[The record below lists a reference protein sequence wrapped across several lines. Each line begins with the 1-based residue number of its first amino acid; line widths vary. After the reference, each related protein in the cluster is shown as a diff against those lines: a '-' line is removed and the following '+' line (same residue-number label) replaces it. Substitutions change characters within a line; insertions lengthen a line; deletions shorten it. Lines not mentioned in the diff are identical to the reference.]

1 MSTKENAARN
11 IMAIASSFKAIF
23 EMFLKCE
30 IKVFNLIWRRYLLD
44 IRKGNA
50 GLYCL
55 KFFLTNATT
64 IHNNIT
70 LHVTQK
76 TVDYLVKYEQLIE
89 KLENASDDGVSCRRK
104 IILPKWF
111 PKEITKKQMDQI
123 KIICRDIV
131 FNPRCKSHIPEFLI
145 D

>member
-1 MSTKENAARN
+1 MSTKENAVRI

-44 IRKGNA
+44 VRKGNA

-70 LHVTQK
+70 SQKTQN
-76 TVDYLVKYEQLIE
+76 TVDYLVKYNQSEQKIQ
-89 KLENASDDGVSCRRK
+89 KYNPYDSDDEDK
-104 IILPKWF
+104 IIPYCF
-111 PKEITKKQMDQI
+111 PKKITEKQMDQI